1 MHILHTLSSVTKKAA
16 NSIRRQLPAVFT
28 YSEARTAGLSAER
41 LYAWRDQGILD
52 QVGRG
57 LYRWADAAEGDQDL
71 LEIAHR
77 APRGTLCLITAL
89 ARHGL
94 TDTIPPQVDI
104 AIPRG
109 SRIPAL
115 RDTISVHVFARD
127 TFDVGREELGIG
139 KKLSV
144 GIYSPIRTLVDVIR
158 LRHREG
164 PDVAWQALRRW
175 LARKGSQPTAL
186 LSMARRFHG
195 AETAVRDA
203 LQVVL

>member
-1 MHILHTLSSVTKKAA
+1 VSGKAA
-16 NSIRRQLPAVFT
+16 QSIRRQLPAVFT

-41 LYAWRDQGILD
+41 LYAWRDQGILQ

-57 LYRWADAAEGDQDL
+57 LYRWADAEEIDQDL

-77 APRGTLCLITAL
+77 APRGTLCLVTAL

-94 TDTIPPQVDI
+94 TDVIPPQVDI

-109 SRIPAL
+109 SRPPAL
-115 RDTISVHVFARD
+115 RKTVSIHVFARD
-127 TFDVGREELGIG
+127 TFDVGREELVIG
-139 KKLSV
+139 KNLSV
-144 GIYSPIRTLVDVIR
+144 GIYSPVRTLVDVIR

-164 PDVAWQALRRW
+164 PEVAWQALRRW
-175 LARKGSQPTAL
+175 LARKGSQPAAL

-195 AETAVRDA
+195 ADTAVRDA

>member
-1 MHILHTLSSVTKKAA
+1 MHRKAVDP
-16 NSIRRQLPAVFT
+16 IRRKLPAVFT

-41 LYAWRDQGILD
+41 LYAWRDQGIVN

-57 LYRWADAAEGDQDL
+57 LYRWADADAGEVDQDL
-71 LEIAHR
+71 FEVAHR
-77 APRGTLCLITAL
+77 APRGTLCLVTAL

-94 TDTIPPQVDI
+94 TDTIPPRVDI

-115 RDTISVHVFARD
+115 RETVSVHVFARD
-127 TFDVGREELGIG
+127 TFEVGREELVIG
-139 KKLSV
+139 KNLSIA
-144 GIYSPIRTLVDVIR
+144 IYSEVRTLVDVIR

-175 LARKGSQPTAL
+175 LTRRGSQPAAL

-203 LQVVL
+203 LQIVL

>member
-1 MHILHTLSSVTKKAA
+1 MTTLYTLSSVSRKATHP
-16 NSIRRQLPAVFT
+16 IRRQLPAVFT

-57 LYRWADAAEGDQDL
+57 LYRWADAEEGDQDL

-77 APRGTLCLITAL
+77 APRGTLCLVTAL

-115 RDTISVHVFARD
+115 RETVAVHVFSRE
-127 TFDVGREELGIG
+127 TFDVGREELVIG
-139 KKLSV
+139 KNLSI
-144 GIYSPIRTLVDVIR
+144 GIYSPVRTLVDVIR

-175 LARKGSQPTAL
+175 LARKGSQPAAL
-186 LSMARRFHG
+186 LSIARRFHG

>member
-1 MHILHTLSSVTKKAA
+1 MTKKAA
-16 NSIRRQLPAVFT
+16 NPLRRKLSAVFT

-41 LYAWRDQGILD
+41 LYAWRDEGVLD
-52 QVGRG
+52 QIGRG
-57 LYRWADAAEGDQDL
+57 LYRWADAEEVDQDL

-77 APRGTLCLITAL
+77 AHHGTLCLVTAL

-94 TDTIPPQVDI
+94 TDTIPSQVDI

-115 RDTISVHVFARD
+115 RATISVHVFARE
-127 TFDVGREELGIG
+127 TFSVGWEPLAVD
-139 KKLSV
+139 KNLSI
-144 GIYSPIRTLVDVIR
+144 GIYSPVRTLIDVIR

-175 LARKGSQPTAL
+175 LARKGSQPAAL
-186 LSMARRFHG
+186 IAMARRFHG

>member
-1 MHILHTLSSVTKKAA
+1 LYTLSSVSSKAVK
-16 NSIRRQLPAVFT
+16 SVRRQLPAVFT

-41 LYAWRDQGILD
+41 LYGWRDQGILD

-57 LYRWADAAEGDQDL
+57 LYRWADAEEADQDL

-77 APRGTLCLITAL
+77 APRGTLCLVTAL
-89 ARHGL
+89 ARHSL
-94 TDTIPPQVDI
+94 TDTIPLQVDI

-115 RDTISVHVFARD
+115 RETVSVHVFARD
-127 TFDVGREELGIG
+127 TFDVGREELVIG
-139 KKLSV
+139 KNLSI
-144 GIYSPIRTLVDVIR
+144 GIYSPVRTLVDVIR

-175 LARKGSQPTAL
+175 LARKGSQPAAL

-195 AETAVRDA
+195 AETAVREA